1 MSSFASI
8 STALTALQGHRRAM
22 DTTGH
27 NIANVNTAGYTR
39 QRTDLEARP
48 VPGAGSAVANRLVS
62 GGGVEIVGTSRIADE
77 FRTARVRTQ
86 TAAHADLQAR
96 AETLTEVERLLS
108 EPGDTGLAKQLTEMW
123 GAWSAVAKSTE
134 AAPREVLVEK
144 AQAVVDSLK
153 AGQRGL
159 DTLWTDQ
166 RAQVDGLVN
175 EVNGL
180 TSRIAGLN
188 LAVVA
193 TLGGPAGDLGA
204 ANDLLDQRDSLVTRL
219 VELTGA
225 TAVQQQDG
233 HLDVTLGGNPLVAGA
248 ESYALSVAGAVARS
262 DLAGDPVRLVRPSGA
277 VVGALPG
284 GQLAGALDALN
295 TTIPGFAARYEEV
308 AASLVGTVN
317 TAYAATG
324 SPTGFFTGST
334 VAALAV
340 EAGLR
345 AAPAGVRAGEP
356 GRGVSDASVAARI
369 ADSAKLPDGPDAAWQ
384 RHVVTVGVRTQAAGA
399 RADVAAVTLASVV
412 ADQESVSGVSLDEET
427 ANLLVIQRAYEGAA
441 RVLTAVDQ
449 ALDTLINRTGLVG
462 R

>member
-8 STALTALQGHRRAM
+8 STALTALQGHRRAL

-96 AETLTEVERLLS
+96 AETLTEVERLLV
-108 EPGDTGLAKQLTEMW
+108 EPGDAGLAKQLTQM
-123 GAWSAVAKSTE
+123 WSAWAAVATSTDP
-134 AAPREVLVEK
+134 APKQVLVDRS
-144 AQAVVDSLK
+144 QAVISSLQT
-153 AGQRGL
+153 GRRGL
-159 DTLWTDQ
+159 ETQWTDQ
-166 RAQVDGLVN
+166 RAQVEGLVT

-180 TSRIAGLN
+180 TTQIASLN

-193 TLGGPAGDLGA
+193 AQGGPAGDLGA
-204 ANDLLDQRDSLVTRL
+204 ANDLLDQRDRLVTRL

-225 TAVQQQDG
+225 TVIPQQDG
-233 HLDVTLGGNPLVAGA
+233 GVVLTVDGNPVVAGT
-248 ESYALSVAGAVARS
+248 ESYPLRMAGAGALV
-262 DLAGDPVRLVRPSGA
+262 DQAGDPVRLVRASGVA
-277 VVGALPG
+277 VGPLRG

-295 TTIPGFAARYEEV
+295 TTIPGVAARYDEV
-308 AASLVGTVN
+308 ATSLVTTVN

-324 SPTGFFTGST
+324 SPTGFFTGTS
-334 VAALAV
+334 AATLAV
-340 EAGLR
+340 EAGIR
-345 AAPAGVRAGEP
+345 AAPSTVLAGAP
-356 GRGVSDASVAARI
+356 GRGDKDTSVAARI
-369 ADSAKLPDGPDAAWQ
+369 ADSAKAAGGPDEVWQ
-384 RHVVTVGVRTQAAGA
+384 RHVVTVGVRTQAASA
-399 RADVAAVTLASVV
+399 RADVAAVTLASAV